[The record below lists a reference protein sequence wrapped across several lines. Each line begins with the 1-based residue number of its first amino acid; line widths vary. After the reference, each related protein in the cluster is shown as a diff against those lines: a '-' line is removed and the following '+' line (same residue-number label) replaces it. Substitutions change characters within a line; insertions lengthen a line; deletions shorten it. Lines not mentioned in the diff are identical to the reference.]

1 MNEIQPSNIQYLL
14 WSDDEA
20 YYDKTILN
28 KDEFANLI
36 DSIKLDHDLLAY
48 GNVGMFDGRHN
59 TLMNYLGETL
69 SEQLRGKRLYSTWF
83 IDDNND
89 LWCRDDTFEDGT
101 NYYLYREF
109 NTNDE
114 LITFP
119 IKASLYSDL
128 DMFDSDLVFDKTNN
142 IGDRIINVLELN
154 KEEELDNKVDNSRHY
169 ENAEGFNY
177 DLIYMDKLIDEY
189 FDGITS
195 RYGFNL
201 DRLAE
206 ILVKHTLS
214 WKKWDETNYEN
225 FTASMNTI
233 DSMKMYIGISE
244 REIKEDLQSVSDEQL
259 DFVIRK
265 GKEL

>member
-1 MNEIQPSNIQYLL
+1 
-14 WSDDEA
+14 
-20 YYDKTILN
+20 
-28 KDEFANLI
+28 
-36 DSIKLDHDLLAY
+36 
-48 GNVGMFDGRHN
+48 
-59 TLMNYLGETL
+59 
-69 SEQLRGKRLYSTWF
+69 
-83 IDDNND
+83 
-89 LWCRDDTFEDGT
+89 
-101 NYYLYREF
+101 
-109 NTNDE
+109 
-114 LITFP
+114 
-119 IKASLYSDL
+119 
-128 DMFDSDLVFDKTNN
+128 
-142 IGDRIINVLELN
+142 
-154 KEEELDNKVDNSRHY
+154 
-169 ENAEGFNY
+169 
-177 DLIYMDKLIDEY
+177 MDKLIDEY